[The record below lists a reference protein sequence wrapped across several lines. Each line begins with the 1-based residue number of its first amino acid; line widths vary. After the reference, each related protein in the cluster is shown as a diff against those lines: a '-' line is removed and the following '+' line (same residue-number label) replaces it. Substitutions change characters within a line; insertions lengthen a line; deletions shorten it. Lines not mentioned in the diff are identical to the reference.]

1 MVDSAMPILKMG
13 LGEPP
18 GAPAIAGDGRASR
31 HSTVTPFATRPA
43 IVGGVLLL
51 AVAAVLPA
59 VLNPYYVKAASVALL
74 YAYLA
79 ASWNV
84 VGGYAGQMSLGHV
97 IFFGIGSYSV
107 ALWTTFK
114 LGPFLVAAPAA
125 VALSAVVA
133 WVIASICFRYSLRG
147 MYFAV
152 GTLLLAEIVRI
163 AAVNTEILGRSQ
175 GLQYTPPSHAIG
187 LQYYVFLVVAALVT
201 VGSRWLERSRL
212 GYELVALR
220 EQEESAEALGIDTSR
235 AKRRAFVLSAVLT
248 AFGGFL
254 YGCFMGYVE
263 PGYDLSMAITLIMIM
278 GAVLGGRGTAVGPL
292 VGGAIVLGIQELL
305 TFLGSAV
312 GTTSVSAFAQM
323 IYGLFFVVIVLI
335 FPQGVIGVLLR
346 WRADR
351 LAYGDPSPAG
361 RAARE

>member
-1 MVDSAMPILKMG
+1 MADSAMPASTVRP
-13 LGEPP
+13 GETSRPAAAETAGN
-18 GAPAIAGDGRASR
+18 GARGS
-31 HSTVTPFATRPA
+31 SVTPFASRGA
-43 IVGGVLLL
+43 LLAGAVLL
-51 AVAAVLPA
+51 AIGAVLPA
-59 VLNPYYVKAASVALL
+59 ALNPYYVKAASVALL

-84 VGGYAGQMSLGHV
+84 VGGYGGQMSLGHV

-107 ALWTTFK
+107 ALWTTFH
-114 LGPFLVAAPAA
+114 LGSFLVAAP
-125 VALSAVVA
+125 VAIGLSGALA
-133 WVIASICFRYSLRG
+133 WLIASICFRYSLRG

-175 GLQYTPPSHAIG
+175 GLQYTPPSDAIA
-187 LQYYVFLVVAALVT
+187 LQYYVFLAVATLAT
-201 VGSRWLERSRL
+201 VGNRWLERSRL

-263 PGYDLSMAITLIMIM
+263 PGYDLSTAITLIMIM

-292 VGGAIVLGIQELL
+292 VGGVIVLVIQQLL
-305 TFLGSAV
+305 TVLGSAI
-312 GTTSVSAFAQM
+312 GTTAVSAFAQM
-323 IYGLFFVVIVLI
+323 IYGLFFVVLVLV
-335 FPQGVIGVLLR
+335 FPQGVVGVLLR

-351 LAYGDPSPAG
+351 LAFGASSRAG
-361 RAARE
+361 TEAE